1 MFTIAWLVNIN
12 NNYFKMKNSNN
23 NLLFK
28 SEGKSAV
35 TDHLKCCFLLAEA
48 PKKQKMFFSHT
59 SGSLGAS
66 VQGGGVGHMAY
77 EISHFS
83 CCRSPLPHLPLT
95 HPYSFFEFLDSFS
108 ISCLLQGDLF
118 VFSLCVTVVFILFFP
133 D

>member
-95 HPYSFFEFLDSFS
+95 HPYSFFEF
-108 ISCLLQGDLF
+108 
-118 VFSLCVTVVFILFFP
+118 FP
-133 D
+133 GR